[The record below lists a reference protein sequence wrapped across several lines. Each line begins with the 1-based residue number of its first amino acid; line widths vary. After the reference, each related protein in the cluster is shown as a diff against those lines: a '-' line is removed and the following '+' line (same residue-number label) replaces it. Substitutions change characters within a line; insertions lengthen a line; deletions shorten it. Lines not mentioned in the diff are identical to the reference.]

1 MMPTTIDVIK
11 AGLKSDPSLTP
22 SDRARLLGL
31 LRNGVAKSEDETS
44 AERVA
49 RIIRRREAAT
59 RLSCSLRTIDKLH
72 AQGILKKHRLPGRQR
87 CSGFLESDVNAL
99 VLGRAA

>member
-1 MMPTTIDVIK
+1 MLATTIKIVRS
-11 AGLKSDPSLTP
+11 GLESDPSLTAA
-22 SDRARLLGL
+22 DRARLLAV
-31 LRNGVAKSEDETS
+31 LRKSEAKSEDETS

-49 RIIRRREAAT
+49 RIIRRAEAAT

-72 AQGILKKHRLPGRQR
+72 AQGILKKHRLPGRLR